1 MKNDDCCVII
11 PAYREQG
18 RIGTVVREVKGY
30 IDSVV
35 VIDDGSPD
43 KTADEAATSGAVVVK
58 HDINSGKGV
67 ALESGFEWAYKKG
80 YKFLIT
86 MDADGQHAAEDL
98 PAFLSAYNDGEYDVI
113 IGNRMWGSEDMPLVR
128 RITNKIM
135 SWLLS
140 RRMKQ
145 YVPDTQSGYRL
156 YACKV
161 IKDIKCRSLRFNAES
176 EILLILA
183 AKNVAIGAIPIKVIY
198 GDEKSKINPLK
209 DTVRFFRMLRKFR
222 KENRK

>member
-1 MKNDDCCVII
+1 MKNIDGCVII

-18 RIGTVVREVKGY
+18 RIGAVVHDVKAY
-30 IDSVV
+30 IDCVV
-35 VIDDGSPD
+35 VVDDGSAD
-43 KTADEAATSGAVVVK
+43 NTAAEAAAAGAIVIK
-58 HDINSGKGV
+58 HDENSGKGV
-67 ALESGFEWAYKKG
+67 ALETGFEWAYRNE
-80 YKFLIT
+80 YKFLVT

-98 PAFLSAYNDGEYDVI
+98 PAFLSSYNEGLYDVV
-113 IGNRMWGSEDMPLVR
+113 IGNRMWDSADMPLVR
-128 RITNKIM
+128 RVTNKIM

-156 YACKV
+156 YACDV
-161 IKDIKCRSLRFNAES
+161 IKDIRCRSLRFNAES

-183 AKNVAIGAIPIKVIY
+183 AKNIAIGAVPIKVIY
-198 GDEKSKINPLK
+198 GDEKSKINPVK

-222 KENRK
+222 KENKK